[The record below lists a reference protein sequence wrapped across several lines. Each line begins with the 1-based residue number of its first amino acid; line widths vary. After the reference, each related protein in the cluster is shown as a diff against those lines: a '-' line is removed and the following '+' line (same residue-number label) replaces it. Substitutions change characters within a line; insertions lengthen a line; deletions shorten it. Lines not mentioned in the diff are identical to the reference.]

1 MRIRN
6 EFSRFMHGVV
16 LKELWALRYLEIRE
30 LHVAIRPFYLAFD
43 TLKQVLKRLDTD
55 YPKDKE
61 GKPLSY
67 TKLNNEE
74 VLSHIAFIERLM
86 SENHHEANY
95 LKEVK

>member
-1 MRIRN
+1 MKIRN

-55 YPKDKE
+55 YP
-61 GKPLSY
+61 LTY
-67 TKLNNEE
+67 TKLNTEE

-95 LKEVK
+95 LKEMK